1 MKEIFLDNASGTPVD
16 SRVRDAMLPYL
27 FEYFGNPL
35 SIHRFGE
42 KPREA
47 LDNARK
53 QVAALINAD
62 PSEIYFTSNA
72 SESNNMA
79 VKGVGLA
86 NQSKGKHVIISAI
99 EHFSVMNAAKTL
111 EKLGFQTSF
120 LPVDKRGIAAVE
132 ALRGLVTDGTVLLS
146 VMHANHEVGTIQPV
160 MELAGV
166 IREINAERKA
176 KSLPQIIFHS
186 DAVQTV
192 GTLPVDVKEL
202 GVDLLTFS
210 GSQFYGPKGAAALY
224 IKKGVRVFPLIDGGI
239 QEEGKRAGTE
249 NIPAIVGMGKAAE
262 LIMPE
267 IAANGAKMEALRDE
281 LIKGILSTIKYSRLN
296 GDAKLRLPVNVNISI
311 EFIEGES
318 MLMFLD
324 GEGIAA
330 SSGSACTSKALKASH
345 VLLSIGVPVEICH
358 GSILFSLNKYTAKED
373 VEKVLSVF
381 PGIVERLRKM
391 SPLWKG

>member
-47 LDNARK
+47 LDTARK

-62 PSEIYFTSNA
+62 PSDIYFTSNA

-86 NQSKGKHVIISAI
+86 NQAKGKHVIISAI
-99 EHFSVMNAAKTL
+99 EHFSVMNAVKTL

-120 LPVDKRGIAAVE
+120 LPVDKSGIVVVD
-132 ALRGLVTDGTVLLS
+132 ALKGLVTDGTVLLS

-160 MELAGV
+160 KELAGV
-166 IREINAERKA
+166 IRELNAERKA
-176 KSLPQIIFHS
+176 KNLPQIIFHS

-239 QEEGKRAGTE
+239 QEEGKRAGVE

-262 LIMPE
+262 LIKPE

-281 LIKGILSTIKYSRLN
+281 LIKGILSAIKYSRLN

-324 GEGIAA
+324 GEGITA

-345 VLLSIGVPVEICH
+345 VLLSIGVPIEICH
-358 GSILFSLNKYTAKED
+358 GSILFSLNKYTTKED

-381 PGIVERLRKM
+381 PGIVEKLRKM